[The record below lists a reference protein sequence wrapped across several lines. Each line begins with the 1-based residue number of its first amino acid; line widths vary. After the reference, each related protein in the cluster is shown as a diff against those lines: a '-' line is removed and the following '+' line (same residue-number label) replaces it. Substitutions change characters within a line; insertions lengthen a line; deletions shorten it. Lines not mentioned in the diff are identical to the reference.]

1 MRPEAVGRTIIQALR
16 NRQHGKPAQPGLDN
30 SPSPTEHRP
39 ALATITHAPSNS
51 LQRRRLV
58 AAPPARA
65 TARPVTPE
73 ARPAAKPGLPAARAA
88 TPARGVVVPG
98 EGVRTGLCFT
108 AMVLNPLIQAS
119 QTVGMLARA
128 SFASPLLAGAAAF
141 VVRGAGLLA
150 ASPIVNNPVTRGAM
164 RAAGIALP
172 FVNAGILA
180 FDAYAAWQT
189 VTNPAATRYR
199 KGLTLARL
207 GMNAI
212 ATALSFIPG
221 NGAVLAMAPA
231 WASIGLDLWIKR
243 LNGKEGG

>member
-1 MRPEAVGRTIIQALR
+1 MSTTVPRTPAALP
-16 NRQHGKPAQPGLDN
+16 Q
-30 SPSPTEHRP
+30 
-39 ALATITHAPSNS
+39 
-51 LQRRRLV
+51 RRLV
-58 AAPPARA
+58 
-65 TARPVTPE
+65 TA
-73 ARPAAKPGLPAARAA
+73 PAARAA
-88 TPARGVVVPG
+88 APKPAPKPVAPAAAKPVASRDVVVPG
-98 EGVRTGLCFT
+98 EGVRTALCFT

-128 SFASPLLAGAAAF
+128 TFANPLLASGAAL
-141 VVRGAGLLA
+141 VVRGAGALA
-150 ASPIVNNPVTRGAM
+150 ATPIVNNPVTRGAM

-189 VTNPAATRYR
+189 VTNPAASRYR

-207 GMNAI
+207 GTNAI
-212 ATALSFIPG
+212 ATGLSFIPG

-243 LNGKEGG
+243 LNAKEGG